1 MYVAPSFSILLYK
14 MIMGE
19 KIEIADIVKEF
30 DEGEVI
36 TNIEKLRE
44 YQDDSLFCETFTY
57 EDKRLISNKNL

>member
-14 MIMGE
+14 LIVGE

-44 YQDDSLFCETFTY
+44 YQDDSLFCETFVY
-57 EDKRLISNKNL
+57 